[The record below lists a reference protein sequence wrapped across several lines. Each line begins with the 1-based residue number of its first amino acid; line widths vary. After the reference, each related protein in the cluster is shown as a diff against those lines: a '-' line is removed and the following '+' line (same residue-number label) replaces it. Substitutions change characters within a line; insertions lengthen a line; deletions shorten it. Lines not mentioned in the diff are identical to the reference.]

1 MTAEEIVSVIG
12 YRKATKLLLNC
23 GGQNV
28 HIPKRPKAEH
38 AIVRLIGMESAQ
50 KLADAYAG
58 ELLFIPRINRI
69 IEDFCDAM
77 RLPKKPRAPRKYALS
92 EQQKRMFD

>member
-12 YRKATKLLLNC
+12 YRKATKLFLNC

-38 AIVRLIGMESAQ
+38 AIVRLIGMDSAQ
-50 KLADAYAG
+50 KLSDAYAG
-58 ELLFIPRINRI
+58 ELLFIPRMNRI
-69 IEDFCDAM
+69 IEDFYEAEQI
-77 RLPKKPRAPRKYALS
+77 PKKKRATRRYPLN